1 MASTVWRGR
10 LAFGM
15 VAIPV
20 RLYKAARRE
29 RMKFHRVYR
38 PSARDRQPEP
48 LAEFDDEP
56 EEPVAPVRSSLK
68 AMPQSN
74 VHEMPSPLPLERVR
88 NMPVQEFDDVPVR
101 APETLRG
108 YEVEKNRYVVVEPKE
123 VQALRPATSTELDI
137 LEFVHLAEI
146 DPIYFDASYYVAP
159 DPGGEKAYALL
170 FQAMREAGYVALGSL
185 AMHGREHSVV
195 VRAGENGLIL
205 HTLFYANEVRSGEE
219 YRSSEAVQ
227 PKELDLAKQVVRSM
241 AAEFDAARLKDA
253 FEERLRALVES
264 RVAEPVAAK
273 TQREAASAA
282 PVVDIMEA
290 LKRSLQMAKKPA
302 QRETAALKKKTAG
315 KRSGAR

>member
-29 RMKFHRVYR
+29 RLRFHKVYR
-38 PSARDRQPEP
+38 QPARSPESEP
-48 LAEFDDEP
+48 LPDFEDEP
-56 EEPVAPVRSSLK
+56 DEPAAPV
-68 AMPQSN
+68 SN
-74 VHEMPSPLPLERVR
+74 IREMPAQPPLERVR
-88 NMPVQEFDDVPVR
+88 NLPVQEFEDTPVR

-108 YEVEKNRYVVVEPKE
+108 YEVEKNRFVVVEPQE

-170 FQAMREAGYVALGSL
+170 FQAMRDAGYVALGSL

-195 VRAGENGLIL
+195 VRAGENGLLL

-219 YRSSEAVQ
+219 YRSSEGVA
-227 PKELDLAKQVVRSM
+227 PKELDLARQVVRSM
-241 AAEFDAARLKDA
+241 AAKFDAARLKDA
-253 FEERLRALVES
+253 FEERLRALVEK
-264 RVAEPVAAK
+264 RVAEAVSPRG
-273 TQREAASAA
+273 QQEARTAA

-290 LKRSLQMAKKPA
+290 LKRSLAMAKKPA
-302 QRETAALKKKTAG
+302 AREVAPKKAPSRKRAA
-315 KRSGAR
+315 R